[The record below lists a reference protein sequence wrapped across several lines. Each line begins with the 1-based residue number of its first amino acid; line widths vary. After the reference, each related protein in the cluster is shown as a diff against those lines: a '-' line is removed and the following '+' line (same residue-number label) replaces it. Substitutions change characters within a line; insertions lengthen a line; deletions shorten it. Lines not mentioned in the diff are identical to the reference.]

1 MLKNFIA
8 TLVLTLLLLPQLVHA
23 QKAAAQPSV
32 TTMEETGLW
41 FGAYL
46 KFQFSERLGY
56 YGEHHW
62 RVRNDLDD
70 VWSFYG
76 RKRQMYNRF
85 GLNIF
90 FNEYFEGV
98 IGPTLVMNFTPE
110 PGNEEFEKVTYEP
123 RIWHQWLLKM
133 PAMGRFK
140 FYHQFRF
147 EHRWKRK
154 NDVGEEHDY
163 TNRYRYK
170 LFAYIPLNSK
180 KIKEKTLYFSPS
192 AEIFMHSGESIG
204 ANPME
209 DFRTYNGL
217 GYVLNNNV
225 TFFVGHMYTLGQ
237 KSSGYEYKSSHIF
250 RFNVFIGMDFRKSG
264 DLLPKINL
272 GY

>member
-1 MLKNFIA
+1 MTKS
-8 TLVLTLLLLPQLVHA
+8 TLILLSLLFVFFQALG
-23 QKAAAQPSV
+23 QKADQPSV

-46 KFQFSERLGY
+46 KIQFSPKLGY

-62 RVRNDLDD
+62 RVRNSLDD

-98 IGPTLVMNFTPE
+98 IGPTLVLNFTPE
-110 PGNEEFEKVTYEP
+110 PGNPEYEKVTYEP

-133 PAMGRFK
+133 PQIGRFK
-140 FYHQFRF
+140 IYHQFRF

-154 NDVGEEHDY
+154 NDVNAEYKY

-170 LFAYIPLNSK
+170 LFAYIPLNTK
-180 KIKEKTLYFSPS
+180 KIKPKTFFFSPS
-192 AEIFMHSGESIG
+192 AELFMHSGKSIG

-209 DFRTYNGL
+209 DFRTYNGF
-217 GYVLNNNV
+217 GYVLNQNI

-237 KSSGYEYKSSHIF
+237 KTSGYEYRSSNIL
-250 RFNVFIGMDFRKSG
+250 RFNVFIGLDTQKAENTI
-264 DLLPKINL
+264 PKINL